1 MRGIRPACRAKAV
14 STCAFPV
21 ELVTR
26 ADAEP
31 LPEIETATCI
41 VTAPRPPPG
50 TRVRFICAATRPPTR
65 LVQLSICALLA
76 PVLARA

>member
-1 MRGIRPACRAKAV
+1 MPYRSILIGSTKDAPLPFGGAGMRGIRPACRAKAV

-31 LPEIETATCI
+31 LPEIETAT
-41 VTAPRPPPG
+41 
-50 TRVRFICAATRPPTR
+50 
-65 LVQLSICALLA
+65 
-76 PVLARA
+76 